1 MGGRKSDFTLSTNT
15 LDDLFSSQEERDEA
29 KKQRITEIPL
39 ELIDPF
45 PGHPFKVIDD
55 EEMFNLA
62 ESIKEYGVMTPAIVR
77 RKEDGRYEMIAGHR
91 RKRGCELAGLK
102 TLRAEVLDIN
112 RDEATIFMVDSNLQQ
127 RTKLLPS
134 EKAFS
139 YKMRLEA
146 MKRQGKRT
154 DLTSVP
160 AAQKLKGKTSR
171 AILAEQAGESQDNI
185 RRYIRLTEL
194 IPNLLTMVDEEKI
207 ALRPAVELSYFSH
220 PLQEKLY
227 EIIDM
232 EQCTPS
238 HAQTIRMRKL
248 FEKGTLTEEVMLTIM
263 QEEKPNQ
270 REKLVIRDSR
280 VQRLLPK
287 NLPVSKREEYI
298 VRALEYYGKYLERMK
313 KEQER

>member
-29 KKQRITEIPL
+29 NKPRITEIPL

-45 PGHPFKVIDD
+45 PNHPFKVIDD

-77 RKEDGRYEMIAGHR
+77 RKEDGRYEMVAGHR

-154 DLTSVP
+154 DLTCAPVEH
-160 AAQKLKGKTSR
+160 KLRKSR
-171 AILAEQAGESQDNI
+171 DVLANEVGESREQI

-248 FEKGTLTEEVMLTIM
+248 FEKGALTEEVMLVIM

-280 VQRLLPK
+280 VQKLLPR

-298 VRALEYYGKYLERMK
+298 IRALEYYGKYREKMK

>member
-29 KKQRITEIPL
+29 NKPRITEIPL

-45 PGHPFKVIDD
+45 PNHPFKVIDD

-77 RKEDGRYEMIAGHR
+77 RKEDGRYEMVAGHR

-154 DLTSVP
+154 DLTCAPVEH
-160 AAQKLKGKTSR
+160 KLRKSR
-171 AILAEQAGESQDNI
+171 DVLANEVGESREQI

-298 VRALEYYGKYLERMK
+298 VRALEYYGKYRERMK